1 MFKNYLKIAWM
12 HLSNNKGISFI
23 NIIGLA
29 TGMTFASL
37 IGLWIYYETSFDS
50 FHKHG
55 DRIALVLKHTLFNG
69 KKNTQE
75 STPMPLHDELKSN
88 YPEVEH
94 ATRIDWGGVHSL
106 AVENN
111 RFSKNGRF
119 ADPDFLQMF
128 TFPMIKGNLNTA
140 LNDPSSIVLTA
151 SLAKALFGDADPMN
165 KIIRF
170 DNEYDLKVTGVLK
183 DVPANSTIR
192 FDYIV
197 PYAFAVQTSEF
208 IKNNSKNWGN
218 NFMMN
223 MVELRDGASMEDFS
237 KKIGQL
243 NTLRDP
249 RMKNQTLFLHPMSK
263 WHLYND
269 YKDWVNTGGKIEYV
283 RLFGLVGIFILLIAC
298 INFMNLATARYE
310 KRAKEVG
317 IRKALGSSRRQLI
330 VQFFSESVLTS
341 VFAFLFALGLIQL
354 LLPWLKNTG
363 FENIHFDLSNLALP
377 GAVLLVA
384 IAVGLLSGVYPALYL
399 SSFVPVRVLKGIFK
413 QGNRAIGFRKILV
426 VTQFSISIGLVV
438 STIIVVQQIN
448 HAKDRPVGY
457 EPDNLV
463 NIAAN
468 NDLAINYEPLK
479 NDLLA
484 SGYIASVAKASQPM
498 TSRYNSWSDFSW
510 DGKDPGED
518 IAIDAIMT
526 EWDFEKTV
534 KLNFIEGRPFSRAYK
549 TDSNA
554 VILNEAA
561 LKTIGYEKPVG
572 RTIKLGDRTLT
583 IVGIVENIVLLDP
596 FKAISPLAIIFNGS
610 STNNVNTIFLRLK
623 PTADLK
629 ETLTAVKPIFEK
641 YNSSMPFEY
650 SFTDEEF
657 AKKFTTENQVA
668 KLSGIFSVLAI
679 FISCLGLFGLATCM
693 AERRAREIGIRKVL
707 GASVMNLWILLSN
720 EFTMLV
726 LIACLI
732 ASPVSYWIMHSW
744 LENYDY
750 RISIGW
756 HVFALSAML
765 ALMIALATVSFQ
777 AIKAAVANPVK
788 SLRTE

>member
-1 MFKNYLKIAWM
+1 MIKNYFKTAWM
-12 HLSNNKGISFI
+12 HLLKNKYASFI
-23 NIIGLA
+23 NIFGLA
-29 TGMTFASL
+29 TGITFASL
-37 IGLWIYYETSFDS
+37 IGLWIHYETSFDS
-50 FHKHG
+50 FHRHG
-55 DRIALVLKHTLFNG
+55 DRIALVLKHSLFNG

-75 STPMPLHDELKSN
+75 ATPMPLHDELKNN

-94 ATRIDWGGVHSL
+94 ATRIDWGGMHSL
-106 AVENN
+106 AVENGK
-111 RFSKNGRF
+111 FSKNGRF

-128 TFPMIKGNLNTA
+128 TFPVIKGNLNTA

-151 SLAKALFGDADPMN
+151 SLAKALFGDADPMGR
-165 KIIRF
+165 IIRF
-170 DNEYDLKVTGVLK
+170 DNEYDLKVTGVMK
-183 DVPANSTIR
+183 DAPANSTIR

-208 IKNNSKNWGN
+208 IKNNSTNWGN

-223 MVELRDGASMEDFS
+223 MVELKKGASMGDFS

-249 RMKNQTLFLHPMSK
+249 RMKNQTLFLHPMFK

-269 YKDWVNTGGKIEYV
+269 YKDWVNTGGKIEYI

-298 INFMNLATARYE
+298 INFMNLATARSE

-330 VQFFSESVLTS
+330 IQFFSESILTS
-341 VFAFLFALGLIQL
+341 VFAFLLALGLIQL
-354 LLPWLKNTG
+354 LLPYLKNIG

-377 GAVLLVA
+377 SAVLLVA
-384 IAVGLLSGVYPALYL
+384 IAVGFFSGVYPALYL
-399 SSFVPVRVLKGIFK
+399 SSFVPVSVLKGIFK

-426 VTQFSISIGLVV
+426 VMQFSISIGLIIG
-438 STIIVVQQIN
+438 TIIVVRQIN
-448 HAKDRPVGY
+448 HAKDRPIGY
-457 EPDNLV
+457 DPNNLI
-463 NIAAN
+463 NIAAS
-468 NDLAINYEPLK
+468 NDLAVNFQPLK
-479 NDLLA
+479 NDLLN

-510 DGKDPGED
+510 DGKDPDAD

-534 KLNFIEGRPFSRAYK
+534 KLKFIEGRPFSRAYK

-561 LKTIGYEKPVG
+561 LKTIGYQNPIGK
-572 RTIKLGDRTLT
+572 TIQLGDRTLI

-596 FKAISPLAIIFNGS
+596 FKAASPLAIIFNGN
-610 STNNVNTIFLRLK
+610 STSNVNTIFLRLK
-623 PTADLK
+623 ATADLK
-629 ETLTAVKPIFEK
+629 KALAAVKPVFEK
-641 YNSSMPFEY
+641 YNPSMPFEY

-668 KLSGIFSVLAI
+668 KLSGVFSVLAI
-679 FISCLGLFGLATCM
+679 FISCLGLFGLATFM

-720 EFTMLV
+720 EFTILV
-726 LIACLI
+726 SIACLI
-732 ASPVSYWIMHSW
+732 ACPLSYWIMHSW
-744 LENYDY
+744 LEDYDY
-750 RISIGW
+750 RIHIGW
-756 HVFALSAML
+756 QVFVLAASL
-765 ALMIALATVSFQ
+765 ALIIALVTVSFQ
-777 AIKAAVANPVK
+777 AVKAAVANPVK
-788 SLRTE
+788 SLRSE